1 MMIKDLPLLSQ
12 DWNVPPAAS
21 TTTIPVARVAPSGCC
36 SNGLESRKTS
46 ISTIGME
53 LERQLGIQDAA
64 QQVAAPLS
72 SLRHPDGASD
82 PHLNHH
88 SSATYETD
96 RPGYFTS
103 T

>member
-1 MMIKDLPLLSQ
+1 
-12 DWNVPPAAS
+12 
-21 TTTIPVARVAPSGCC
+21 
-36 SNGLESRKTS
+36 
-46 ISTIGME
+46 ME

-103 T
+103 TYNAEIGHYNTLIAHIKYIIIDVD